1 MFSTAAPVRL
11 SPLLLALVLTGSLAV
26 PAASAQGQDA
36 SLFRIFL
43 VGGESLVSYG
53 EYARVADT
61 IVFMVPLGDT
71 SATPA
76 LHMVSIPGSAVDW
89 RRTEEYANAV
99 RAKRYAETRGE
110 EDFALLA
117 SRVTQALNDIN
128 LTTDPK
134 RRIAMA
140 EEARRNL
147 AAWPAANYG
156 YRAADVAQLVA
167 MLDDVVAEM
176 RTKAGDGA
184 FALSLV
190 ATTVAP
196 PIAAEVIAPPSAEGT
211 LELAFRAALATAEPA
226 ERINLLRAIASF
238 PGPAEPALAASFRS
252 RVDAALQAE
261 LSIEKVYGDLAR
273 TSLKEADQRAKNGD
287 PRALRQVIARV
298 LAADD
303 RLGQRRPGQMAAL
316 LATLDLRL
324 NEAQRV
330 RVAQDAWM
338 RRVDAFKD
346 YRQATRSSREQMT
359 QLAPQLRL
367 IRDRKGTAI
376 RALQRVEMGATA
388 AIHELRM
395 TEVPPE
401 LAAAHNLLITA
412 FQLARQAGTSRR
424 YALSSKNTTLA
435 WDASSAAA
443 GALMMAER
451 ATEELER
458 LISAKDPIPR

>member
-1 MFSTAAPVRL
+1 
-11 SPLLLALVLTGSLAV
+11 
-26 PAASAQGQDA
+26 
-36 SLFRIFL
+36 
-43 VGGESLVSYG
+43 
-53 EYARVADT
+53 
-61 IVFMVPLGDT
+61 
-71 SATPA
+71 
-76 LHMVSIPGSAVDW
+76 
-89 RRTEEYANAV
+89 
-99 RAKRYAETRGE
+99 
-110 EDFALLA
+110 
-117 SRVTQALNDIN
+117 
-128 LTTDPK
+128 
-134 RRIAMA
+134 MA

-176 RTKAGDGA
+176 RTAAGDVS

-196 PIAAEVIAPPSAEGT
+196 PIVAEVIPPPSAEGT
-211 LELAFRAALATAEPA
+211 LELAFRAALASAEPS

-238 PGPAEPALAASFRS
+238 PGPAEPASFRS

-261 LSIEKVYGDLAR
+261 LNIEKAYGDLAR
-273 TSLKEADQRAKNGD
+273 AALKEADQRVKNGD
-287 PRALRQVIARV
+287 PRALRQVIAKA

-303 RLGQRRPGQMAAL
+303 RLGQRRHGQMSAL

-324 NEAQRV
+324 EQAQRV

-338 RRVDAFKD
+338 RRVDVFKD
-346 YRQATRSSREQMT
+346 YRQATKSSRDRMT
-359 QLAPQLRL
+359 QLTPQLRL
-367 IRDRKGTAI
+367 IRDRKGTTI
-376 RALQRVEMGATA
+376 RPLERVEMGATV

-401 LAAAHNLLITA
+401 LATAHNLMITA
-412 FQLARQAGTSRR
+412 FQLTRQAASARR

-443 GALMMAER
+443 GALLMAER
-451 ATEELER
+451 AVEELER
-458 LISAKDPIPR
+458 LISAKDPFPR